1 MDEDS
6 IGRVVEDSSGAKRGI
21 SPAVGVLLALVA
33 AVIAAGLVVGML
45 RGEGSFTRISPAPET
60 TSASPA
66 PGDAVGSAPPQASGL
81 TGEYADGVVTWTWTA
96 PTGPAPADIAYTY
109 EATGPAGTSRG
120 RVETTTA
127 MVDGASGENCMEIT
141 TMSRSSGRMSEP
153 LRACVDV
160 P

>member
-1 MDEDS
+1 
-6 IGRVVEDSSGAKRGI
+6 VCLARGL
-21 SPAVGVLLALVA
+21 SCQG
-33 AVIAAGLVVGML
+33 
-45 RGEGSFTRISPAPET
+45 
-60 TSASPA
+60 
-66 PGDAVGSAPPQASGL
+66 PGQGG
-81 TGEYADGVVTWTWTA
+81 W
-96 PTGPAPADIAYTY
+96 TGPAPADIVYAY

-141 TMSRSSGRMSEP
+141 TVSRSSGRMSDP